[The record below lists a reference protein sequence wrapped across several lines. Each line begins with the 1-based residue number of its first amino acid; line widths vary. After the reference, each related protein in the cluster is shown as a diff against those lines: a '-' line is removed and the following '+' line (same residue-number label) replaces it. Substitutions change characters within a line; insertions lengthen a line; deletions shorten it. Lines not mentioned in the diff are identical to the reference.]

1 MDHKPDKPL
10 PIDVLSFAKEERE
23 YLHDLANPLAI
34 AAAMLEAL
42 QLDLSQS
49 GVKLSEDQA
58 RKLAK
63 AQAAIDRLGVLLK
76 SRRVRM
82 FEIQEKN
89 TNKA

>member
-1 MDHKPDKPL
+1 MDHKPDKSL
-10 PIDVLSFAKEERE
+10 PIDILSFAKEERE

-82 FEIQEKN
+82 FEIQEKY